1 MYRRLRMVELVGT
14 AISGGLTVYELEWD
28 EVKQSIKWL
37 RELIETFSA
46 ELTRYA
52 VLGGLK

>member
-1 MYRRLRMVELVGT
+1 MVELVGT